1 MDKEL
6 LTVEE
11 VSGILGVHPITIRRY
26 IKDNKIKAS
35 KIGGQWRI
43 TSSDLKEF
51 MCLDNFNDKIAKS
64 SASDLQQFVQGK
76 THNDKVL
83 ESCVILNY
91 HVDSA
96 EKATPLC
103 EKIISK
109 VNSEHS
115 NQSGINF
122 QYFYMEEEKN
132 ARIIVYGNPKFLG
145 KILCDLE
152 EFDS

>member
-35 KIGGQWRI
+35 KMGGQWRI
-43 TSSDLKEF
+43 TFSDLKEF

-64 SASDLQQFVQGK
+64 SASDLQEFVQGK
-76 THNDKVL
+76 PYNDKVL

-91 HVDSA
+91 HVDNA
-96 EKATPLC
+96 EKATLLC

-115 NQSGINF
+115 NQSDINF

>member
-51 MCLDNFNDKIAKS
+51 MCVDNFNDRVAKN
-64 SASDLQQFVQGK
+64 SASALEEFVQGK
-76 THNDKVL
+76 KYNNKTL

-91 HVDSA
+91 HVASA
-96 EKATPLC
+96 DKATPLC
-103 EKIISK
+103 EKIISR

-122 QYFYMEEEKN
+122 QYYYMEEEKN
-132 ARIIVYGNPKFLG
+132 ARIIIYGKPRFLG
-145 KILCDLE
+145 KILCDLD

>member
-35 KIGGQWRI
+35 KMGGQWRI

-64 SASDLQQFVQGK
+64 SASDLQEFVQGK
-76 THNDKVL
+76 PYNDKVL

-132 ARIIVYGNPKFLG
+132 ARIIVYGLSLIHISEPTRPY
-145 KILCDLE
+145 
-152 EFDS
+152 